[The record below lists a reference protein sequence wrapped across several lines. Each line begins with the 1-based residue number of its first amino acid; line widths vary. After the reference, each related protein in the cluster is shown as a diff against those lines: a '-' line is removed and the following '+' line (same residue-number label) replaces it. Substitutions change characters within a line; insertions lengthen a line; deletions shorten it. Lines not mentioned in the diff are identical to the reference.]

1 MEIYLD
7 NSATTMVAP
16 EVREEMM
23 AALGEDYGNPSSL
36 HRKGSDAEMMLKK
49 AKERVASPLKAD
61 PREIYFTSGGTEAN
75 NLALLGGARAKKR
88 QGDHVIISAVEHPS
102 VSAAAEELAREGFRV
117 TRIGTDARGLVS
129 PDKLEAA
136 LTPQTVLVSVMA
148 VNNEVGAREPF
159 EEIGKRVKAFDSRI
173 LFHVDAVQAYGK
185 IRIVPK
191 QCGIDLLTASGHK
204 IHGPK
209 GIGFLYIRD
218 RVHIEPIIYGGEQQK
233 GIRSGT
239 ENMPGIVGMGRAA
252 QLAYERFDER
262 IAGLY
267 ERKEYFQHAL
277 EGLEGVRI
285 NGPREREL
293 SAPHIVSA
301 TFPGVRSE
309 VMLHALEEKG
319 IYASAGSAC
328 SSHKKAVSP
337 TLHAIGLSDELA
349 SSTLRFSLSSYTRR
363 EELEAAA
370 AAVGELL
377 PLLRRFTRK

>member
-129 PDKLEAA
+129 PDELEAA

-159 EEIGKRVKAFDSRI
+159 EEIGRRVKAFDSRI

-267 ERKEYFQHAL
+267 ELKEYFQHVL

-309 VMLHALEEKG
+309 VLLHALEDKG
-319 IYASAGSAC
+319 VYASAGSAC
-328 SSHKKAVSP
+328 SSHKKTVSP

-349 SSTLRFSLSSYTRR
+349 SSTLRFSLSSYTQR

-377 PLLRRFTRK
+377 PVLRRFTRK

>member
-129 PDKLEAA
+129 PDELEAA

-159 EEIGKRVKAFDSRI
+159 EEIGRRVKAFDSRI

-239 ENMPGIVGMGRAA
+239 ENMPGIVGIGRAA

-267 ERKEYFQHAL
+267 ELKEYFQHAL
-277 EGLEGVRI
+277 ESLDGVRI

-301 TFPGVRSE
+301 TFPGIRSE
-309 VMLHALEEKG
+309 VLLHALEDKG
-319 IYASAGSAC
+319 VYASAGSAC
-328 SSHKKAVSP
+328 SSHKKTVSP

>member
-23 AALGEDYGNPSSL
+23 AALGEAYGNPSSL
-36 HRKGSDAEMMLKK
+36 HRKGSDAELMLKK
-49 AKERVASPLKAD
+49 AKERIAQPLKAD
-61 PREIYFTSGGTEAN
+61 AREIYFTSGGTEAN

-88 QGDHVIISAVEHPS
+88 EGNHVIISAVEHPS
-102 VSAAAEELAREGFRV
+102 VSAAADELSREGFQV
-117 TRIGTDARGLVS
+117 TRLGTDKRGLVS
-129 PDKLEAA
+129 PESLKAA
-136 LTPQTVLVSVMA
+136 LTPETVLVSVMA

-159 EEIGKRVKAFDSRI
+159 EAFGKLIKDYNSRI

-185 IRIVPK
+185 LRLNPK
-191 QCGIDLLTASGHK
+191 RDGIDLLSASGHK

-218 RVHIEPIIYGGEQQK
+218 KVRIEPIIYGGEQQK

-239 ENMPGIVGMGRAA
+239 ENMPGIVGMGKAA
-252 QLAYERFDER
+252 ELAYQHFDER
-262 IAGLY
+262 ISALY
-267 ERKEYFQHAL
+267 SLKEYLQ
-277 EGLEGVRI
+277 EGLESLDLVRV

-309 VMLHALEEKG
+309 VLLHALEDRG

-328 SSHKKAVSP
+328 SSHKKTVSP
-337 TLHAIGLSDELA
+337 TLHSIGLSDELA
-349 SSTLRFSLSSYTRR
+349 GSTLRFSLSSYSSR
-363 EELEAAA
+363 EDAD
-370 AAVGELL
+370 AVIKALAELL
-377 PLLRRFTRK
+377 PQLRRFVRK

>member
-36 HRKGSDAEMMLKK
+36 HRKGSDAEMLLKK

-129 PDKLEAA
+129 PDELEAA
-136 LTPQTVLVSVMA
+136 LTPETVLVSVMA

-159 EEIGKRVKAFDSRI
+159 EEIGRRIKAFDSRI

-267 ERKEYFQHAL
+267 ELKEYFQHAL
-277 EGLEGVRI
+277 EIMDGVRI

-301 TFPGVRSE
+301 TFPGIRSE
-309 VMLHALEEKG
+309 VLLHALEDKG
-319 IYASAGSAC
+319 VYASAGSAC
-328 SSHKKAVSP
+328 SSHKKTVSP

>member
-23 AALGEDYGNPSSL
+23 AALGEAYGNPSSL
-36 HRKGSDAEMMLKK
+36 HRKGSDAELMLKK
-49 AKERVASPLKAD
+49 AKERIAQPLKAD
-61 PREIYFTSGGTEAN
+61 AREIYFTSGGTEAN

-88 QGDHVIISAVEHPS
+88 EGNHVIISAVEHPS
-102 VSAAAEELAREGFRV
+102 VSAAADELAREGFQV
-117 TRIGTDARGLVS
+117 TRLGTDKRGLVS
-129 PDKLEAA
+129 PESLKAA
-136 LTPQTVLVSVMA
+136 LTPETVLVSVMA

-159 EEIGKRVKAFDSRI
+159 EAFGKLIKDYNSRI

-185 IRIVPK
+185 LRLNPK
-191 QCGIDLLTASGHK
+191 RDGIDLLSASGHK

-218 RVHIEPIIYGGEQQK
+218 KVRIEPIIYGGEQQK

-239 ENMPGIVGMGRAA
+239 ENMPGIVGMGKAA
-252 QLAYERFDER
+252 ELAYQHFDER
-262 IAGLY
+262 ISALY
-267 ERKEYFQHAL
+267 SLKEYLQ
-277 EGLEGVRI
+277 EGLESLDLVRV

-309 VMLHALEEKG
+309 VLLHALEDRG

-328 SSHKKAVSP
+328 SSHKKTVSP
-337 TLHAIGLSDELA
+337 TLRSIGLSDELA
-349 SSTLRFSLSSYTRR
+349 GSTLRFSLSSYSSR
-363 EELEAAA
+363 EDAD
-370 AAVGELL
+370 AVIKALAELL
-377 PLLRRFTRK
+377 PQLRRFVRK